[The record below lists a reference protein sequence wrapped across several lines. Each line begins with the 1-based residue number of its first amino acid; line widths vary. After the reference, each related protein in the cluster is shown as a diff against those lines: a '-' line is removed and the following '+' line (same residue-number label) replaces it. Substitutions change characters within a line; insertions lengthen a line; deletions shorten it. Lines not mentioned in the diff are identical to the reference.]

1 MKKHLVLIAAISA
14 PLLLSGCV
22 ISVGDGESGSYYNS
36 DWQKREQNNRSHI
49 AKLETGMR
57 YQDVTRK
64 MGVADFNEMVQSEGV
79 QRRVLYYRTQR
90 LSDDGV
96 TSKDECTPLVFEND
110 VLVGWGN
117 SALFNVN

>member
-1 MKKHLVLIAAISA
+1 MKKHLVLIAALSA

-22 ISVGDGESGSYYNS
+22 ISVGDGDSGSYYGS
-36 DWQKREQNNRSHI
+36 DWQKREQNNRTHI
-49 AKLETGMR
+49 SNLETGMR

-64 MGVADFNEMVQSEGV
+64 MGVADFNEMVQKNGV
-79 QRRVLYYRTQR
+79 NRRVLYYRTQR

-117 SALFNVN
+117 SAL